1 MPEPTARIPQR
12 SHARANRARILGTAR
27 EELSRN
33 PGANLD
39 EIAQAAGV
47 VRRTVY
53 GYFPNRHTLIEALV
67 AEAEQALREALAAA
81 HDPKADPATAMARLT
96 LLAWDLGEQYR
107 MLIAMRH
114 RDLGEERVAAA
125 LDPIRKRATSII
137 ARGQRTGVF
146 GRHLRP
152 RVLNDVIEAVTLA
165 LLEHSVADDEK
176 PVSGADAAT
185 AGLVAAGVTPSE
197 ASRCVEAVL
206 ADTASPGS

>member
-1 MPEPTARIPQR
+1 V
-12 SHARANRARILGTAR
+12 
-27 EELSRN
+27 EE
-33 PGANLD
+33 G
-39 EIAQAAGV
+39 
-47 VRRTVY
+47 
-53 GYFPNRHTLIEALV
+53 
-67 AEAEQALREALAAA
+67 EQALQEALAAA
-81 HDPKADPATAMARLT
+81 HDRRADPATAMARLT
-96 LLAWDLGEQYR
+96 LLAWDLGDQYR

-152 RVLNDVIEAVTLA
+152 RVLNDAIEALTLA

-185 AGLVAAGVTPSE
+185 ACLVAAGVTPSE
-197 ASRCVEAVL
+197 ASRCVEDVL
-206 ADTASPGS
+206 ADTARPSA